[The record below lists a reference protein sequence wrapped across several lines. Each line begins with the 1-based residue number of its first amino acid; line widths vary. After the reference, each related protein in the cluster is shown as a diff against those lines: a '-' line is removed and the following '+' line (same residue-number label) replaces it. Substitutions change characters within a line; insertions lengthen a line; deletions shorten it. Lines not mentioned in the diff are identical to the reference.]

1 MYYGQRTFQDLKNMN
16 PLVGKTFF
24 EEGEGRFEGM
34 IRTYYMAWN
43 GFANRITPQITN
55 YHQAEPTEDMKPI
68 HPKILSSLTM
78 QRNQPEFY

>member
-1 MYYGQRTFQDLKNMN
+1 MQRTFQDLRQWN
-16 PLVGKTFF
+16 PLIGKTFY
-24 EEGEGRFEGM
+24 ER
-34 IRTYYMAWN
+34 N